1 MDYFMTE
8 GVEPVAAVYTSPD
21 QTGPVIYFDVDDI
34 DASVRQARELC
45 GTANEKMPVPGQ
57 GWFAAHRHRGTTFSL
72 RRADPAAPMPAR

>member
-1 MDYFMTE
+1 MTE

-34 DASVRQARELC
+34 DASVRQARELG

-57 GWFAAHRHRGTTFSL
+57 GWFAACTDTEGTTFSL